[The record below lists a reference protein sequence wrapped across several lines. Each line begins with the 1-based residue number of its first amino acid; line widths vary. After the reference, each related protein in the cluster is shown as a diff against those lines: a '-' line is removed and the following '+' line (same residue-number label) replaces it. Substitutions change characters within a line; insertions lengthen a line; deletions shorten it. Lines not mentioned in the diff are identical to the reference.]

1 VLGLSV
7 ASVNSGEM
15 PSWNSAF
22 PYRESI
28 ESNYEKKVFMS
39 LQNKELG
46 LEGSVYVHFDV
57 LQSLFGIS
65 TGSTFRS
72 RQSQW
77 PNNRTGIF
85 KPKAQYFRLIKLV
98 ICLCR

>member
-1 VLGLSV
+1 
-7 ASVNSGEM
+7 M
-15 PSWNSAF
+15 PPWNSAF
-22 PYRESI
+22 PYRELI
-28 ESNYEKKVFMS
+28 ESHYEKKAVMS

-46 LEGSVYVHFDV
+46 LEGSVYSHIDV
-57 LQSLFGIS
+57 LQLLCGIS

-77 PNNRTGIF
+77 PNNTTGIF
-85 KPKAQYFRLIKLV
+85 KPKAQYFRLIMLV